1 MQWRNSTER
10 YGSLT
15 IGLHWLMLL
24 LLIAVYACIELREF
38 FPKGSGPRDALKI
51 WHYML
56 GLSVFVLVWLRLLS
70 NMTGHFPRI
79 EPDPPRWQK
88 LSGRLMHV
96 ALYALMIFMP
106 LAGWLILSAEG
117 KPIPYFGLQ
126 LPALISESKN
136 VAKLIKEIHAT
147 AGTVG
152 YFLIGLHAVAALFHH
167 FVLRDNTL
175 RRMLPTRGGSKPT
188 LASAQPTMAQSTP
201 GVGSSAT
208 EISNKEQP
216 PVNEHEAIPG
226 LSSAMAADR
235 LKSDGYNE
243 LPRPDQRGFLRI
255 LIEVLRQP
263 MFALLIGGGIVYL
276 LLGDRIEALLLLM
289 FAGLSVMITIV
300 QETRSEKVLE
310 ALRNL
315 ASPRALVIRDGKRI
329 LIAGREV
336 VRDDLMV
343 ISEGDRVAADATLQW
358 SQDLLL
364 DESLLTGEAVPVRKL
379 ALDSSAK
386 TVDQTV
392 MPEPGGEDLPYIFA
406 GTLVVRGTGKALVHA
421 TGIRSEMGKIGRA
434 LGSIETEQ
442 PRLQRQIQSF
452 VRVFAIIGVLLGGLT
467 VLLFGLL
474 RGSWLDAMLGG
485 IAIGMSLLPEEFPL
499 VLAVFMAM
507 GAWRISQARVLTRRA
522 SAIEALGATTVLC
535 TDKTGT
541 LTENRMTVV
550 SILSEDASWHQDG
563 KTPISDKIR
572 ETLKVAL
579 FACPREPTDPMDM
592 AVHALAETQIGP
604 GKASFA
610 RAGLI
615 RAYGLR
621 PDLFAVANILS
632 SADDGNGT
640 AYAKGS
646 LEAIVELCQLSADR
660 LVKIR
665 EQLDTLAGDGIRVL
679 GVARASIIDVSQ
691 EQNLP
696 ESPRGLNFE
705 YVGLIG
711 FADPLRANVPAAVAE
726 CRAAG
731 IRVLMIT
738 GDYPATARAIGL
750 QAGLDSTEVL
760 TGDDI
765 ETMSDDILAMRV
777 KSTSIFARIRPNQK
791 LRIVQSL
798 KANGDIV
805 AMTGDGVNDAP
816 AIKAAHIGIAMGGR
830 GTDVAREASAI
841 VLLDDDFGSIVKT
854 IRLGRRIY
862 DNLRKA
868 IEYIVAVHIPIA
880 GLALLPLLL
889 GLPLILTP
897 IHIAFLE
904 MVIDPACSV
913 VFEAEEEEDDVM
925 QRPPRDPESPLL
937 LPKRILWA
945 ALQGLIALAILAGIF
960 ITAAH
965 MGMPEPDLRALV
977 FTSLVLINMG
987 LILVNR
993 SFKSSLVRAFLRPNR
1008 SLRILLG
1015 SVTAFLAIAVFW
1027 RPAQLLFHFG
1037 RLHWNDLAVC
1047 GIAGFFSLLLLE
1059 SIKSLWFRGGSSD
1072 GKARLPR
1079 QT

>member
-1 MQWRNSTER
+1 MQWRNNTER
-10 YGSLT
+10 YGSLS
-15 IGLHWLMLL
+15 IGLHWFMLL
-24 LLIAVYACIELREF
+24 LLVAVYACIELRGF
-38 FPKGSGPRDALKI
+38 FPKGSEPREALKT

-79 EPDPPRWQK
+79 EPEPPRWQK
-88 LSGRLMHV
+88 LSARLMHV

-106 LAGWLILSAEG
+106 LAGWLMLSAEG
-117 KPIPYFGLQ
+117 KPIPFFGLH

-136 VAKLIKEIHAT
+136 TADLIKEIHIT

-152 YFLIGLHAVAALFHH
+152 YFLIGLHALAALFHH
-167 FVLRDNTL
+167 YVMRDNTL
-175 RRMLPTRGGSKPT
+175 RRMLPVRTKPAPVT
-188 LASAQPTMAQSTP
+188 SQPIVAQNKPVTGASTS
-201 GVGSSAT
+201 
-208 EISNKEQP
+208 ENSNKEP
-216 PVNEHEAIPG
+216 SKDEHEAIPG
-226 LSSAMAADR
+226 LSTAMAAER

-263 MFALLIGGGIVYL
+263 MFALLIGGGIVYM

-289 FAGLSVMITIV
+289 FAGLSVTITLV

-315 ASPRALVIRDGKRI
+315 ASPRALVVRDGKRM

-343 ISEGDRVAADATLQW
+343 VSEGDRVAADATLIW

-364 DESLLTGEAVPVRKL
+364 DESLLTGEAVPVRKIVGD
-379 ALDSSAK
+379 ASANS
-386 TVDQTV
+386 VDLNATPV
-392 MPEPGGEDLPYIFA
+392 PGGEDLPYLFA

-421 TGIRSEMGKIGRA
+421 TGMHSEMGKIGRA

-442 PRLQRQIQSF
+442 PHLQRQIHSF
-452 VRVFAIIGVLLGGLT
+452 VKVFAIFGILLGGLT

-485 IAIGMSLLPEEFPL
+485 IALGMSLLPEEFPL

-541 LTENRMTVV
+541 LTENRMTIV

-563 KTPISDKIR
+563 KTPVSDKLQEILR
-572 ETLKVAL
+572 VAL
-579 FACPREPTDPMDM
+579 FACPQEPTDPMDL
-592 AVHALAETQIGP
+592 AVHVLAETQIGP
-604 GKASFA
+604 VKASFKDA
-610 RAGLI
+610 RLI

-632 SADDGNGT
+632 NANDGNGT
-640 AYAKGS
+640 AYAKGA
-646 LEAIVELCQLSADR
+646 LEAITELCQLPADQLATIR
-660 LVKIR
+660 KLV
-665 EQLDTLAGDGIRVL
+665 DALALDGIRVL
-679 GVARASIIDVSQ
+679 GVAKASAINVSQ
-691 EQNLP
+691 EHNLP
-696 ESPRGLNFE
+696 ESPRGLNFD

-711 FADPLRANVPAAVAE
+711 FADPLRANVPGAIAE

-731 IRVLMIT
+731 IRVIMIT

-750 QAGLDSTEVL
+750 QAGLDSTGVL
-760 TGDDI
+760 SGDDI
-765 ETMSDDILAMRV
+765 EAMSDENLALRV
-777 KSTSIFARIRPNQK
+777 KSTSIFARIQPNQK

-880 GLALLPLLL
+880 GLAILPLLL

-925 QRPPRDPESPLL
+925 QRPPRNPESPLL
-937 LPKRILWA
+937 LPRRILWA
-945 ALQGLIALAILAGIF
+945 ALQGLIALAILAGVLIN
-960 ITAAH
+960 AAR

-987 LILVNR
+987 LILINR
-993 SFKSSLVRAFLRPNR
+993 SFKSSLIRAFLRPNR
-1008 SLRILLG
+1008 SLWILLG
-1015 SVTAFLAIAVFW
+1015 CVTAFLAIALFW
-1027 RPAQLLFHFG
+1027 RPAQTLFHFG
-1037 RLHWNDLAVC
+1037 QLHWDDLAVC
-1047 GIAGFFSLLLLE
+1047 LVAGFFSLVLLE
-1059 SIKSLWFRGGSSD
+1059 TIKSLWFRGGSRD
-1072 GKARLPR
+1072 NKARLPG